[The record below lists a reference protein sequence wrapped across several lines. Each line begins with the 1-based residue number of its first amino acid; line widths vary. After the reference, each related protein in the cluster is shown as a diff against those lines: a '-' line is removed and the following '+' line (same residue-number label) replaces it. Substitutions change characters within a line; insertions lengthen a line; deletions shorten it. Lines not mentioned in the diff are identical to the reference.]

1 LQRRMNIA
9 AVGRGVGVNEG
20 INRDTKDEIRGGIK
34 TSGASEWL
42 LKEVLARS
50 IS

>member
-1 LQRRMNIA
+1 MNIA
-9 AVGRGVGVNEG
+9 AVGRGDGVNEE
-20 INRDTKDEIRGGIK
+20 INRDSKDEIRGDVK

-42 LKEVLARS
+42 LEEVVAWS

>member
-1 LQRRMNIA
+1 MTIA

-20 INRDTKDEIRGGIK
+20 INRDSKHEIRGGVK

-42 LKEVLARS
+42 LEEVLA
-50 IS
+50 